1 MAKRIPADFR
11 VPSEAERGLNEVETR
26 VLDEL
31 ASAGLVTRGKGAP
44 STFKPLRV
52 AAKSATDTLLEDRND
67 RF

>member
-11 VPSEAERGLNEVETR
+11 VPSEPGRGLKKVEKR

-52 AAKSATDTLLEDRND
+52 AEKPVTDTLLEDRND
-67 RF
+67 RL